1 MWTPGSWSHNAKGKS
16 HQLAAHIL
24 CEPCY
29 ISDVREVRGHIATLS
44 RSCFSSSAATI
55 QEKLGSLR
63 APSSGTS
70 GFFSE
75 LPEMLCESE
84 MEVEQHTCWSG
95 QDVVE

>member
-55 QEKLGSLR
+55 QE
-63 APSSGTS
+63 AISS
-70 GFFSE
+70 
-75 LPEMLCESE
+75 
-84 MEVEQHTCWSG
+84 
-95 QDVVE
+95 